1 MTSMPSQ
8 AFLQSALKTQF
19 HIEGGSGELVP
30 STLAEVRE
38 GIAMSTRHTC
48 YAAVFELP
56 PEVSAAQG
64 TYRVR
69 DPQGGSWE
77 LFMTPIAP
85 TQVGQHR
92 LEAVFHY
99 ELV

>member
-8 AFLQSALKTQF
+8 AFLQSAIKTQF
-19 HIEGGSGELVP
+19 QIEGGSGQLVP
-30 STLAEVRE
+30 TTLAEVRE
-38 GIAMSTRHTC
+38 GIAMSARHTC

-56 PEVSAAQG
+56 PEVTAAQG

-69 DPQGGSWE
+69 DPHGTSWE

-99 ELV
+99 ELA